1 MAYKVTT
8 SGGTLEGS
16 FPDESSAVAY
26 ALKMSHEFGE
36 RYIVWN
42 PQGDAI
48 GDYYSPARPRKTT
61 AKRAGK
67 RRRAYSGGAKKRSA
81 APGRRFS
88 RIRARRGSSTKKPS
102 SLGESVGLFRK
113 DGYNDGRNNADL
125 RPSDY
130 EGLTPSQAAKNMRR
144 EANDP
149 NVLKASGYWETAL
162 EHAGGSKA
170 GARRLLNAYLDSFEE
185 GIKAQI
191 QDLEDRRAEDR
202 EYEDATVSDDERSYG
217 PNRG

>member
-1 MAYKVTT
+1 MSFKVTT
-8 SGGTLEGS
+8 TSGTLEGT
-16 FPDESSAVAY
+16 FPDERSAVAY

-42 PQGDAI
+42 PQDEAI
-48 GDYYSPARPRKTT
+48 GDYYSPARPRKTA
-61 AKRAGK
+61 AKHAGK
-67 RRRAYSGGAKKRSA
+67 RPRAYSGGAKKRSA

-88 RIRARRGSSTKKPS
+88 RIPARRGSSTKKPA
-102 SLGESVGLFRK
+102 SLGQSAELFRK

-125 RPSDY
+125 SPSDY
-130 EGLTPSQAAKNMRR
+130 EGLTPSQVAKNMRR
-144 EANDP
+144 EAKDP
-149 NVLKASGYWETAL
+149 NMLKASGYWESAL

-202 EYEDATVSDDERSYG
+202 EYE
-217 PNRG
+217 